1 MPFSENEINPPSP
14 YNIANM
20 VTVGRILLVPVFA
33 VLIVVSGMD
42 HLWWQALAC
51 LVFLIASITD
61 FVDGWLARSRG
72 LVTAFGKLAD
82 PIADKALIGTAVVLL
97 SIYELLPWWVTA
109 VILLREVGI
118 TLLRLAVIRR
128 GVIAA
133 SHGGKIKTVL
143 QITAIAWYV
152 FPWPEP
158 FSYLGPWIMGVAV
171 ILTVATGVEYLV
183 RMWLAGRKDS
193 SSAASMT

>member
-1 MPFSENEINPPSP
+1 MTQPSP
-14 YNIANM
+14 YNIANV

-33 VLIVVSGMD
+33 ACVVVSGMD
-42 HLWWQALAC
+42 HLWWQVAAC
-51 LVFLIASITD
+51 LVFLIASVTD
-61 FVDGWLARSRG
+61 FIDGWLARSRG

-97 SIYELLPWWVTA
+97 SFYGLLPWWVTI

-133 SHGGKIKTVL
+133 SHGGKVKTVL
-143 QITAIAWYV
+143 QITAIAWYLW
-152 FPWPEP
+152 PWPEP
-158 FSYLGPWIMGVAV
+158 IAALGPWIMAAAV
-171 ILTVATGVEYLV
+171 LLTVVTGIEYVV
-183 RMWLAGRKDS
+183 RVWAAGRKGPS
-193 SSAASMT
+193 NAASTT